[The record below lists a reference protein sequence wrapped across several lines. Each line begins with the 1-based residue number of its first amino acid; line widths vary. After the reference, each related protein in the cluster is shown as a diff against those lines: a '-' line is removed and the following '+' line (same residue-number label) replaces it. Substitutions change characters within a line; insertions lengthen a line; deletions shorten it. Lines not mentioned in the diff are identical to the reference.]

1 VGIVSRVEWV
11 EVARDVYL
19 GAYEPLTINICVIRD
34 RDRLV
39 VVDSRASATEG
50 AQLVADLTWFAPA
63 RVQAL
68 INTHAHFDHTFGNQH
83 FGYGSATA
91 VPIYGHHLLPAHL
104 DQYEGP
110 RLEAWRSGSGNEP
123 TRDWDDI
130 VITPPTHLV
139 RIRQQYRLGARRLEL
154 IPLPP
159 GHTDTDLVV
168 HVPDADTWVV
178 GDVIEASGPPM
189 FGSGCYPLEFPGSLR
204 GLLSE
209 ISPADTIVPG
219 HGPLVDLSFA
229 VAQLKDIADLA
240 TRLRALHRSKATQHQ
255 AFTAIQAVPS
265 VRVDGLALAVARAYS
280 SLASPASATPPRS
293 AFSS

>member
-1 VGIVSRVEWV
+1 
-11 EVARDVYL
+11 
-19 GAYEPLTINICVIRD
+19 
-34 RDRLV
+34 
-39 VVDSRASATEG
+39 
-50 AQLVADLTWFAPA
+50 
-63 RVQAL
+63 VQAL

-110 RLEAWRSGSGNEP
+110 RLEAWRSGRGNEL
-123 TRDWDDI
+123 TRDWDDV

-139 RIRQQYRLGARRLEL
+139 RTRQQYRLGARRLEL
-154 IPLPP
+154 IPLSP

-204 GLLSE
+204 QLLSE

-219 HGPLVDLSFA
+219 HGPLVDRSFA
-229 VAQLKDIADLA
+229 FAQLTDITDLA
-240 TRLRALHRSKATQHQ
+240 ARLRALHRSKATQHQ
-255 AFTAIQAVPS
+255 ALTAIQAVPS
-265 VRVDGLALAVARAYS
+265 PRVNGLELAVARAYS
-280 SLASPASATPPRS
+280 SLAGWPAQNEPIPASE
-293 AFSS
+293 

>member
-1 VGIVSRVEWV
+1 VGIVSRVEWL
-11 EVARDVYL
+11 EVARDVFV

-50 AQLVADLTWFAPA
+50 AQLAADLTWFAPA

-110 RLEAWRSGSGNEP
+110 RLEAWRSGRGNEL
-123 TRDWDDI
+123 TRDWDDV

-139 RIRQQYRLGARRLEL
+139 RTRQQYRLGARRLEL
-154 IPLPP
+154 IPLAP
-159 GHTDTDLVV
+159 GTPTQTSWCTC
-168 HVPDADTWVV
+168 PMPTRGSWV
-178 GDVIEASGPPM
+178 
-189 FGSGCYPLEFPGSLR
+189 
-204 GLLSE
+204 
-209 ISPADTIVPG
+209 T
-219 HGPLVDLSFA
+219 
-229 VAQLKDIADLA
+229 
-240 TRLRALHRSKATQHQ
+240 
-255 AFTAIQAVPS
+255 
-265 VRVDGLALAVARAYS
+265 
-280 SLASPASATPPRS
+280 
-293 AFSS
+293 

>member
-1 VGIVSRVEWV
+1 MGIVSGVEWV
-11 EVARDVYL
+11 EVARDVFV

-50 AQLVADLTWFAPA
+50 AQLAADLAWFAPA

-83 FGYGSATA
+83 FGGGSATA
-91 VPIYGHHLLPAHL
+91 VPIYGHHRLPAHL
-104 DQYEGP
+104 DQYERP
-110 RLEAWRSGSGNEP
+110 RLAAWRNGSGNEP
-123 TRDWDDI
+123 TRDWDDV

-139 RIRQQYRLGARRLEL
+139 RTRVPYRLGARRLEL

-209 ISPADTIVPG
+209 ISAADTIVPG
-219 HGPLVDLSFA
+219 HGPLVDRRFA
-229 VAQLKDIADLA
+229 VAQLTDVADLA
-240 TRLRALHRSKATQHQ
+240 TRLRALHSSKITQHQ
-255 AFTAIQAVPS
+255 AFTALQADPS
-265 VRVDGLALAVARAYS
+265 LRIDGLESAVSRAYS
-280 SLASPASATPPRS
+280 SLDRQ
-293 AFSS
+293 

>member
-1 VGIVSRVEWV
+1 MSSVGWV
-11 EVARDVYL
+11 EVARDVFV

-83 FGYGSATA
+83 FGSGSATA

-123 TRDWDDI
+123 TRDWDDV

-229 VAQLKDIADLA
+229 VAQLRDITDLA
-240 TRLRALHRSKATQHQ
+240 KRLRALHRSKATQHQ
-255 AFTAIQAVPS
+255 AFTALQAVPS
-265 VRVDGLALAVARAYS
+265 LRIDGLELAVARAYS
-280 SLASPASATPPRS
+280 SLAGWPAPARDRTPHR
-293 AFSS
+293 

>member
-1 VGIVSRVEWV
+1 MSRVEWV
-11 EVARDVYL
+11 EVARDVFV

-50 AQLVADLTWFAPA
+50 AELVADLTWFAPA

-83 FGYGSATA
+83 FGSGSATA

-110 RLEAWRSGSGNEP
+110 RLQAWRSGGGNEP
-123 TRDWDDI
+123 ARDWDDI

-139 RIRQQYRLGARRLEL
+139 NTRQSYRLGARRLEL
-154 IPLPP
+154 IPLSP

-168 HVPDADTWVV
+168 RVPDADTWVV

-189 FGSGCYPLEFPGSLR
+189 FGSGCYPLEFPDSLR
-204 GLLSE
+204 ALLSE
-209 ISPADTIVPG
+209 IGPADSIVAG
-219 HGPLVDLSFA
+219 HGPLVDRSFA
-229 VAQLKDIADLA
+229 VAQLTDITHLA
-240 TRLRALHRSKATQHQ
+240 KRLRSLHRSEATEHE
-255 AFTAIQAVPS
+255 AFTAIQADPS
-265 VRVDGLALAVARAYS
+265 LRVDGLHLAVARAYS
-280 SLASPASATPPRS
+280 SLAN
-293 AFSS
+293 

>member
-1 VGIVSRVEWV
+1 MATWTN
-11 EVARDVYL
+11 VARGIHQRRGGPFDLSVVVVEGDDGL
-19 GAYEPLTINICVIRD
+19 
-34 RDRLV
+34 LV
-39 VVDSRASATEG
+39 VDTGAEPAEGEEILDDLLSRFDRP
-50 AQLVADLTWFAPA
+50 VRW
-63 RVQAL
+63 VV
-68 INTHAHFDHTFGNQH
+68 NTHAHFDHTFGNQH
-83 FGYGSATA
+83 FGNGSARA

-123 TRDWDDI
+123 TRDWDDV

-139 RIRQQYRLGARRLEL
+139 RARQQYQLGARRLEL
-154 IPLPP
+154 LPLPP

-209 ISPADTIVPG
+209 ISSDDAIVPG
-219 HGPLVDLSFA
+219 HGPVVDRSFA
-229 VAQLKDIADLA
+229 VAQLRDITDLA
-240 TRLRALHRSKATQHQ
+240 ARLRALHKAKATQQQ

-265 VRVDGLALAVARAYS
+265 LRVDGLGLAVDRAYS
-280 SLASPASATPPRS
+280 SLAGSRD
-293 AFSS
+293 

>member
-11 EVARDVYL
+11 EVARDVFV

-50 AQLVADLTWFAPA
+50 AELAADLTWFAPA

-83 FGYGSATA
+83 FGHGSATS

-104 DQYEGP
+104 EQYERP
-110 RLEAWRSGSGNEP
+110 RLEAWRSGSGSEP
-123 TRDWDDI
+123 TRDWEDV

-139 RIRQQYRLGARRLEL
+139 RARQQYRLGHRSTEL
-154 IPLPP
+154 IPLSP

-168 HVPDADTWVV
+168 HVPDADTWIV

-189 FGSGCYPLEFPGSLR
+189 FGSGCYPLEFPASLR

-219 HGPLVDLSFA
+219 HGPLVDRSFA
-229 VAQLKDIADLA
+229 VAQLTDLTELA

-255 AFTAIQAVPS
+255 AVTAIQAVPS
-265 VRVDGLALAVARAYS
+265 LRVDGLGLAVARAYT
-280 SLASPASATPPRS
+280 SLAGQPAQNEPMPA
-293 AFSS
+293 AE

>member
-11 EVARDVYL
+11 EVARDVFV

-39 VVDSRASATEG
+39 VVDSRGSATEG
-50 AQLVADLTWFAPA
+50 AQLAADLTWFAPA

-68 INTHAHFDHTFGNQH
+68 INTHAHFDHAFGNQH

-123 TRDWDDI
+123 TRDWDDV

-139 RIRQQYRLGARRLEL
+139 RTRQRYRLGDRRLEL
-154 IPLPP
+154 IPLSP

-189 FGSGCYPLEFPGSLR
+189 FGSGCYPLEFPASLR

-219 HGPLVDLSFA
+219 HGPLVDRSFA
-229 VAQLKDIADLA
+229 VAQLTDITDLA
-240 TRLRALHRSKATQHQ
+240 RRLRALHRSKATQHQ
-255 AFTAIQAVPS
+255 AFTAMQAVPS
-265 VRVDGLALAVARAYS
+265 LRVDGLELAVARAYS
-280 SLASPASATPPRS
+280 RLAGWPAQTEPIPASD
-293 AFSS
+293 

>member
-1 VGIVSRVEWV
+1 MGIVSRVEWV
-11 EVARDVYL
+11 EVARNVFV

-83 FGYGSATA
+83 FGSGSATA

-110 RLEAWRSGSGNEP
+110 RLDAWRSGSGNEP
-123 TRDWDDI
+123 IRDWDDV

-209 ISPADTIVPG
+209 ISPATPSSQATV
-219 HGPLVDLSFA
+219 LSW
-229 VAQLKDIADLA
+229 
-240 TRLRALHRSKATQHQ
+240 TS
-255 AFTAIQAVPS
+255 
-265 VRVDGLALAVARAYS
+265 
-280 SLASPASATPPRS
+280 ASPLPS
-293 AFSS
+293 